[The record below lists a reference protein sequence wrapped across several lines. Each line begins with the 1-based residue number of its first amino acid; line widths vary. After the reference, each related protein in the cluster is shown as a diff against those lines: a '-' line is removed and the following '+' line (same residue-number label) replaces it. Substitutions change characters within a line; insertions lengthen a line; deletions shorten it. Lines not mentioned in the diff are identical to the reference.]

1 MGNLSDTLKSIDGA
15 SEIFFC
21 GYDGIVIEK
30 FSVLKSANDGELFA
44 ANCAT
49 AFNKMKIE
57 DNRFKEMI
65 CVFEKNV
72 VVAKWMEDGFIGVI
86 MGLDGN
92 IGRAKLELNRYG
104 SVFYK

>member
-1 MGNLSDTLKSIDGA
+1 MGNLSDTLRSIDGA
-15 SEIFFC
+15 TEIFFC

-30 FSVLKSANDGELFA
+30 FSVMQTTIDADLFA

-49 AFNKMKIE
+49 TFNKMRIE
-57 DNRFKEMI
+57 NNKFKEMI

-72 VVAKWMEDGFIGVI
+72 VVAKWMDDGFLGVI

>member
-1 MGNLSDTLKSIDGA
+1 MGNLNDTLKSIDGA
-15 SEIFFC
+15 TDIFFC

-30 FSVLKSANDGELFA
+30 FSNQNSNIDSELFA
-44 ANCAT
+44 ASLAT
-49 AFNKMKIE
+49 THNKMKIE
-57 DNRFKEMI
+57 GNKFKELI

-72 VVAKWMEDGFIGVI
+72 VVAKWMDDGFLGII

-104 SVFYK
+104 SVYYK